1 MEFMD
6 VFLLMP
12 DTNFW
17 HNEMLSPMGIHENLH
32 QKCLIFRAMC
42 FTIYGSQKALFLRN
56 LFHKTLPKIS
66 KCYASVSMHY
76 RIIYGS
82 LWGPHGHGIIDI
94 LDWDTLSEGI
104 L

>member
-1 MEFMD
+1 MD

-17 HNEMLSPMGIHENLH
+17 HKQMVIHENLR
-32 QKCLIFRAMC
+32 QNCMIFRAVC
-42 FTIYGSQKALFLRN
+42 FTIYGPQKALFLRYV
-56 LFHKTLPKIS
+56 FHKTLPKIS
-66 KCYASVSMHY
+66 KYDASANMHN
-76 RIIYGS
+76 YGS
-82 LWGPHGHGIIDI
+82 LWGPPGHSSIEI